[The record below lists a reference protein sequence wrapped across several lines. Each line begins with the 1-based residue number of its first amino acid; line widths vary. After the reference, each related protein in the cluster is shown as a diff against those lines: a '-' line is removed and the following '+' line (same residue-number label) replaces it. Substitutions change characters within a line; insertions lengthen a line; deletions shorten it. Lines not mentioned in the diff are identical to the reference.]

1 MNRIIKKK
9 VFIVG
14 SNGFLGS
21 NIKNNLK
28 KNKFYNLLTN
38 NSKKIDFSNTK
49 ICKKTL
55 TLLKPDIII
64 NCAAKTNIEFC
75 EKNKKITYNSNVKI
89 VKNLTDYVKTYNCKL
104 IHISTD
110 HVYNSKF
117 GYSSEAKKL
126 AINYYAKSKL
136 LGENYA
142 IKSNAIILRTNFFGL
157 SNKKGNL
164 INWIVKSAK
173 KREKIFLY
181 DNIFFSPLNIKT
193 LVKIIIKILNSNK
206 RGIYN
211 LGSKNKISKSL
222 FILKIAKKLK
232 IKLNYKI
239 INYEPLNFIVKR
251 PKDMSMNIRKFQK
264 TFRTNLP
271 TIESEINK
279 LFIK

>member
-28 KNKFYNLLTN
+28 KNKFYNLLTS

-75 EKNKKITYNSNVKI
+75 EQNKKIAYNSNVKI

-157 SNKKGNL
+157 NNKKGNL

-173 KREKIFLY
+173 KRGKIFLY

-239 INYEPLNFIVKR
+239 INYEPLNFRVKR

-271 TIESEINK
+271 TIKSEINK